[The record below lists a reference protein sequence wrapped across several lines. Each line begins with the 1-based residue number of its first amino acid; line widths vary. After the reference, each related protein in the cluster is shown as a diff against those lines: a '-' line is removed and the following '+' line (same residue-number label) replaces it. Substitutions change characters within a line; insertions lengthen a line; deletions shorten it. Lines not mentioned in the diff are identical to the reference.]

1 MKTAFL
7 FAAALL
13 LSTAAWAEESGP
25 PGIVGKWT
33 WTRTE
38 NACTEVYDYLADGT
52 VHVVSGDEATDN
64 TYAID
69 ATPDRNG
76 FFKMVLK
83 VVKDYGGKDCADSEE
98 DSTGQEQAVYVL
110 FHTSKPL
117 HVVCRDPDL
126 ETCYGPLRRV
136 QE

>member
-7 FAAALL
+7 FAVALL
-13 LSTAAWAEESGP
+13 LSTAARAEESGP
-25 PGIVGKWT
+25 TGIVGKWT

-38 NACTEVYDYLADGT
+38 NTCTEVYDYRADGT
-52 VHVVSGDEATDN
+52 VHVVSGDEVTDN

-69 ATPDRNG
+69 ATPDGNG

-83 VVKDYGGKDCADSEE
+83 VVKDHGGKDCADSEE
-98 DSTGQEQAVYVL
+98 DSTGQEQAVFVL

-126 ETCYGPLRRV
+126 DTCYGPLRRV

>member
-1 MKTAFL
+1 MRS
-7 FAAALL
+7 LL
-13 LSTAAWAEESGP
+13 LLIATVAMVPMAYAEEGGSGK
-25 PGIVGKWT
+25 IVGKWT

-38 NACTEVYDYLADGT
+38 NACTEVYDYRADGT
-52 VHVVSGDEATDN
+52 VRVVSGDEATDN
-64 TYAID
+64 TYSID
-69 ATPDRNG
+69 ATPDQNG
-76 FFKMVLK
+76 FFRMMLK

-98 DSTGQEQAVYVL
+98 DSTGQEQQVYVL
-110 FHTSKPL
+110 FHTAKPL

>member
-1 MKTAFL
+1 MRS
-7 FAAALL
+7 LL
-13 LSTAAWAEESGP
+13 LLIATVAMVPMAYAEEGGSGN
-25 PGIVGKWT
+25 IVGKWT

-38 NACTEVYDYLADGT
+38 NACTEVYDYRADGT
-52 VHVVSGDEATDN
+52 VRVVSGDEATDN
-64 TYAID
+64 TYSID
-69 ATPDRNG
+69 ATPDQNG
-76 FFKMVLK
+76 FFRMMLK

-98 DSTGQEQAVYVL
+98 DSTGQEQQVYVL
-110 FHTSKPL
+110 FHTAKPL

>member
-1 MKTAFL
+1 MKAALL
-7 FAAALL
+7 FAALL
-13 LSTAAWAEESGP
+13 LCVTARAEESGSV
-25 PGIVGKWT
+25 GIVGKWT

-38 NACTEVYDYLADGT
+38 NACTEVYDYRADGT
-52 VHVVSGDEATDN
+52 VHVESGTEITDN
-64 TYAID
+64 TYSID
-69 ATPDRNG
+69 PTPDRNG